1 MEFKV
6 DLDFFKTKYALPALA
21 AAGFL
26 LATVIV
32 NVSPEIEHTAV
43 GAPPPLAEYI
53 EAKPRPFA
61 PRAAGFGF
69 VEPATLLE
77 AGAEVSGRIT
87 YLNPRVKAGAFLPE
101 GTDVLQIDPT
111 DYELALA
118 EARANLAASHAQ
130 KKEQEMRLVSAKASF
145 EISERNMVLGV
156 QGLERK
162 KDLKTKGTISQA
174 ALDIEE
180 QSMLQLR
187 QQMQTRLQTLETLPS
202 EIEVASARVKQ
213 NQAKLVEAEQRLG
226 RTKIKI
232 PFQAR
237 IAAVHVDEG
246 EYVNLGG
253 KLFDAHSMDAVE
265 ISTRLSL
272 ANLQNLI
279 AGMQELSVDQV
290 LSSPDELINRL
301 GLKAEVMLPDSID
314 QVPWQAAVVRLGE
327 TQDFETRTLAVVV
340 RVEDPYGR
348 LLTAKRPPLLRGMYV
363 EVNLVGNFI
372 ESLVIPRHA
381 VHSGIVYVVGEGDTL
396 ILKPVSVTFQ
406 GDLAIVQSGLEL
418 GDRVIL
424 TDLVPAVSGM
434 KIKPQASS
442 ADTIAQNIEGS
453 PVPTGMLK

>member
-1 MEFKV
+1 MENKV
-6 DLDFFKTKYALPALA
+6 ALDFFKTKYALPAVA
-21 AAGFL
+21 AAGLL
-26 LATVIV
+26 LAVIIV
-32 NVSPEIEHTAV
+32 NISPEIEHVSV

-53 EAKPRPFA
+53 EAKSRPFA
-61 PRAAGFGF
+61 PRATGFGF

-101 GTDVLQIDPT
+101 GTDILQIDPT

-118 EARANLAASHAQ
+118 EARANLAATKAQ
-130 KKEQEMRLVSAKASF
+130 KKEQEMRLVSAKIAF
-145 EISERNMVLGV
+145 EISERNLVLAD

-162 KDLKTKGTISQA
+162 RGLRTKGTISQA

-213 NQAKLVEAEQRLG
+213 NQVKLKEAEQRLA
-226 RTKIKI
+226 RTKIQI

-246 EYVNLGG
+246 EYINLGG

-290 LSSPDELINRL
+290 LSTPDELISRL

-314 QVPWQAAVVRLGE
+314 RIPWPAAVVRLGE

-396 ILKPVSVTFQ
+396 ILRPVIVTYQ
-406 GDLAIVQSGLEL
+406 GDLAIVQSGLER
-418 GDRVIL
+418 GDKIIL

-434 KIKPQASS
+434 KIKPQASNTDS
-442 ADTIAQNIEGS
+442 VAGNTQGS
-453 PVPTGMLK
+453 PVPSGILK